1 MPKALKRLAVLLA
14 PVAALVGAVARPG
27 GFIWP

>member
-1 MPKALKRLAVLLA
+1 MPKAIKWLAAVLA
-14 PVAALVGAVARPG
+14 PVAALVGAAARPG

>member
-1 MPKALKRLAVLLA
+1 MPKAIKRLAAVLA
-14 PVAALVGAVARPG
+14 PLAALFGAVARPG